1 MQALIPSLMHSFIH
15 SRVDHVGIC
24 CNLGQYTP
32 FLQQIEGYKKR
43 NKEGVKIPKQQ
54 QGRSEEKRE
63 DEVRV
68 GGEREEGRK
77 IARQKLN
84 VFITLGK
91 SCGKT
96 RLPLKSIS
104 EKGASEKRNKDDA
117 VWERESEWGSTAIDI
132 YSLCSLLGERRTA
145 ASSFG
150 LI

>member
-1 MQALIPSLMHSFIH
+1 MQ
-15 SRVDHVGIC
+15 SRLVHP
-24 CNLGQYTP
+24 L
-32 FLQQIEGYKKR
+32 LQQIEGYKKR

-54 QGRSEEKRE
+54 QGSRK
-63 DEVRV
+63 EVGR
-68 GGEREEGRK
+68 GGGGK

-117 VWERESEWGSTAIDI
+117 VCEKEKRNGA
-132 YSLCSLLGERRTA
+132 LQL
-145 ASSFG
+145 
-150 LI
+150 

>member
-1 MQALIPSLMHSFIH
+1 MQ
-15 SRVDHVGIC
+15 SRLVHP
-24 CNLGQYTP
+24 LS
-32 FLQQIEGYKKR
+32 QQIEGYKKR

-54 QGRSEEKRE
+54 QRS
-63 DEVRV
+63 
-68 GGEREEGRK
+68 REERGRGGGK

-117 VWERESEWGSTAIDI
+117 VCEKEKRNGA
-132 YSLCSLLGERRTA
+132 LQL
-145 ASSFG
+145 
-150 LI
+150 